1 MDRLPTLLLI
11 AWLLPLVSFTII
23 CIGYSVP
30 QMLGMRVRY
39 ATQKYASY
47 IAIGAIVGGF
57 LISIYSLFAVW
68 LPEHPLKASTH
79 HGEEHEE
86 EPDPVAMQPRQSAT
100 AGLPSSVSTRHTLAS
115 RSSSPFRL
123 TAMQVELTEEEGET
137 HASNG
142 PPPALAGNWYSLA
155 EFGPLKLTI
164 GYYIDTLTIAMFCMV
179 TLIAS
184 CIHIYAVGYMH
195 DELHDVVDHEVT
207 LANGEH
213 LHRRGRFH
221 RFFQYF
227 SLFSFSMLGICIS
240 GNLAMT
246 FVFWELVGIC
256 SYFLIGFY
264 IERHSASTAAN
275 KAFIVNRVGD
285 FGMLIGL
292 MAIFTSLGTFSFG
305 DITHDDGTVERGI
318 FSQLHDESRGYE
330 LAPADGMIALE
341 ARDQIAEVVR
351 EGGGDAEVKALI
363 DRLRA
368 DAEGH
373 WGQWTLLIAGVG
385 IFCGC
390 MGKSAQFPLHTWLPD
405 AMEGPTPV
413 SALVHSATMVAAG
426 VFLVGR
432 VYPIFSPEALLVI
445 AVIGCITLFL
455 AATIA
460 ITAVDIKRVLAYSTV
475 SQLGFMMLA
484 LGLGGWV
491 AGLFHLITHAFF
503 KSLLFLCS
511 GSVIHA
517 VHTNDMRQMGGLRH
531 KMPITAYTMLIGCLA
546 IAGVGIPFVLGFSGF
561 HSKDLIVEQ
570 AINFVRTNKNANW
583 SRWLFVVVPL
593 AGALMTSFYMFR
605 LWYMTFAGRP
615 RDHHRY
621 DHAHES
627 PWVMAGPLV
636 LLSVFA
642 VGVGWPIFNRT
653 GLPDVSNLLEQA
665 RPVGQ
670 LGNKPGVLMPNL
682 IVPDEHASHEDE
694 VRTPAG
700 WSAILV
706 ALAGI
711 AGASI
716 VYLWEVISAAT
727 LRRYLNVL
735 YHATWNK
742 WWFDELY
749 DLVFVK
755 PTHLISAFIAHIL
768 DRGLIDSIL
777 HFFAWLYRQLST
789 VVSVVGDRW
798 IIDNNVDRFAEKTW
812 DLGLSLRS
820 VQTGRLRQYVMF
832 IVVCAVVLF
841 IVASLW
847 VRFAFAG

>member
-1 MDRLPTLLLI
+1 MDHTATLRTLLLI
-11 AWLLPLVSFTII
+11 AWLLPLASFTVI

-30 QMLGMRVRY
+30 QLLGLRVRY
-39 ATQKYASY
+39 ATQKIASY
-47 IAIGAIVGGF
+47 IAVGAIVIGF
-57 LISIYSLFAVW
+57 LLSAYSLFAIW
-68 LPEHPLKASTH
+68 LPAHPLTAPTH
-79 HGEEHEE
+79 HAEEQ
-86 EPDPVAMQPRQSAT
+86 PDE
-100 AGLPSSVSTRHTLAS
+100 LAIS
-115 RSSSPFRL
+115 PAKSPFRL
-123 TAMQVELTEEEGET
+123 AAFQEAHGKEQAEEREH
-137 HASNG
+137 HATNG
-142 PPPALAGNWYSLA
+142 PPAYVAGDWYTLAQ
-155 EFGPLKLTI
+155 FGSLKLTI
-164 GYYIDTLTIAMFCMV
+164 GYYIDTLTVAMFCMV

-195 DELHDVVDHEVT
+195 DELHDVTDHEVT

-227 SLFSFSMLGICIS
+227 SLFSFSMLGIVIS

-264 IERHSASTAAN
+264 IERHRASTAAN

-292 MAIFTSLGTFSFG
+292 MAIWSTLGTFNFG
-305 DITHDDGTVERGI
+305 DIKDVSGAVQERGM
-318 FSQLHDESRGYE
+318 FSMLHEESNHYE
-330 LAPADGMIALE
+330 LAPTQSMIDFETRRQAPG
-341 ARDQIAEVVR
+341 EVASAT
-351 EGGGDAEVKALI
+351 GAT
-363 DRLRA
+363 
-368 DAEGH
+368 
-373 WGQWTLLIAGVG
+373 GQWLLLLAGVG

-390 MGKSAQFPLHTWLPD
+390 MGKSAQFPLHVWLPD

-432 VYPIFSPEALLVI
+432 AYPLFTPEALLVI

-561 HSKDLIVEQ
+561 HSKDVIIEQ
-570 AINFVRTNKNANW
+570 AIHFGQTNGGW
-583 SRWLFVVVPL
+583 SWLFVALPL

-605 LWYMTFAGRP
+605 LWYMTFAGKP

-627 PWVMAGPLV
+627 PWVMTGPLV
-636 LLSVFA
+636 VLAVFA
-642 VGVGWPIFNRT
+642 VGVGWT
-653 GLPDVSNLLEQA
+653 LPQAMPGVLSRLGVENLLDTA

-670 LGNKPGVLMPNL
+670 LGNKTGAMLTSLV
-682 IVPDEHASHEDE
+682 IPDEHAAHLPA
-694 VRTPAG
+694 VKVPAG
-700 WSAILV
+700 LSAISV

-711 AGASI
+711 LGATI
-716 VYLWEVISAAT
+716 VYVWEVVSAAS
-727 LRRYLNVL
+727 LRRYLNLL

-749 DLVFVK
+749 DYVFVR
-755 PTHLISAFIAHIL
+755 PTLLLSKFVAVTL
-768 DRGLIDSIL
+768 DRGIIDSIL
-777 HFFAWLYRQLST
+777 HGFAYLYRGLAA
-789 VVSVVGDRW
+789 VVAVVGDRF
-798 IIDNNVDRFAEKTW
+798 IIDNTVDTVAEKTW

-820 VQTGRLRQYVMF
+820 VQTGQLRQYVMF
-832 IVVCAVVLF
+832 IVVCTIALF
-841 IVASLW
+841 IIATLWWRVA
-847 VRFAFAG
+847 VAG

>member
-1 MDRLPTLLLI
+1 
-11 AWLLPLVSFTII
+11 
-23 CIGYSVP
+23 
-30 QMLGMRVRY
+30 
-39 ATQKYASY
+39 
-47 IAIGAIVGGF
+47 
-57 LISIYSLFAVW
+57 
-68 LPEHPLKASTH
+68 
-79 HGEEHEE
+79 
-86 EPDPVAMQPRQSAT
+86 
-100 AGLPSSVSTRHTLAS
+100 
-115 RSSSPFRL
+115 
-123 TAMQVELTEEEGET
+123 
-137 HASNG
+137 
-142 PPPALAGNWYSLA
+142 
-155 EFGPLKLTI
+155 
-164 GYYIDTLTIAMFCMV
+164 
-179 TLIAS
+179 
-184 CIHIYAVGYMH
+184 
-195 DELHDVVDHEVT
+195 
-207 LANGEH
+207 
-213 LHRRGRFH
+213 
-221 RFFQYF
+221 
-227 SLFSFSMLGICIS
+227 
-240 GNLAMT
+240 
-246 FVFWELVGIC
+246 
-256 SYFLIGFY
+256 
-264 IERHSASTAAN
+264 
-275 KAFIVNRVGD
+275 
-285 FGMLIGL
+285 LIGL

-305 DITHDDGTVERGI
+305 DIPREDGTKELGI
-318 FSQLHDESRGYE
+318 FSLLHEESRGFE

-351 EGGGDAEVKALI
+351 QGGGDAEVKALI

-368 DAEGH
+368 EEGGR
-373 WGQWTLLIAGVG
+373 WGQWTLLVAGVG

-432 VYPIFSPEALLVI
+432 VYPIFSPESLLVI

-570 AINFVRTNKNANW
+570 ALNFAFTNDDSNAA
-583 SRWLFVVVPL
+583 SWLFVILPL

-605 LWYMTFAGRP
+605 LWYMTFAGTP

-636 LLSVFA
+636 LLAVFA
-642 VGVGWPIFNRT
+642 VGVGWTLPAQMP
-653 GLPDVSNLLEQA
+653 GLLANLGVENLLDNA

-670 LGNKPGVLMPNL
+670 LGNKTGVLMSNL
-682 IVPDEHASHEDE
+682 IVPDEHASHADAIK
-694 VRTPAG
+694 TPAG

-812 DLGLSLRS
+812 NLGLSLRS

-832 IVVCAVVLF
+832 IVVCTIVLF
-841 IVASLW
+841 VVASLW
-847 VRFAFAG
+847 WSFAFAR